1 MKRLALGLA
10 LSALLAGCGQNDAG
24 RLTSKPVGGDAAA
37 GKAIAERECKTCHGL
52 DGKGNG
58 PAMSALKVPPTD
70 LTQLACRNGGRY
82 PEMQVFNT
90 IAGDANVPS
99 HGSKDM
105 PVWGPLFSRL
115 SESDA
120 PKAKLRIRNLTKFI
134 ESMQA
139 R

>member
-1 MKRLALGLA
+1 LFCATATAQKVTKIPASQT
-10 LSALLAGCGQNDAG
+10 SAASGQEMYRSYCA
-24 RLTSKPVGGDAAA
+24 S
-37 GKAIAERECKTCHGL
+37 CHGP

-58 PAMSALKVPPTD
+58 PAMSALKVAPTD
-70 LTQLACRNGGRY
+70 LTQLARRNGGHY

-90 IAGDANVPS
+90 IAGDSNVPS

>member
-1 MKRLALGLA
+1 MTRTLFTLCLFCAAVIAQKLTKIPASQT
-10 LSALLAGCGQNDAG
+10 SAGSGQEMYRSYCA
-24 RLTSKPVGGDAAA
+24 S
-37 GKAIAERECKTCHGL
+37 CHGL

-58 PAMSALKVPPTD
+58 PAMSALKMPPTD
-70 LTQLACRNGGRY
+70 LTQLARRNRGQY

-90 IAGDANVPS
+90 IAGDGNVPS

-115 SESDA
+115 SGSDA

-134 ESMQA
+134 ESIQA

>member
-1 MKRLALGLA
+1 MTRTLFA
-10 LSALLAGCGQNDAG
+10 LSLFCVAASAQKVTKVPASPTSAASGQEMYRSYCA
-24 RLTSKPVGGDAAA
+24 S
-37 GKAIAERECKTCHGL
+37 CHGL

-58 PAMSALKVPPTD
+58 PARPALMTAPTD
-70 LTQLACRNGGRY
+70 LTQLARRNGGRY

-90 IAGDANVPS
+90 IAGDGHIPA

-120 PKAKLRIRNLTKFI
+120 PKVKLRLRNLTKYI
-134 ESMQA
+134 ESLQVH
-139 R
+139 

>member
-1 MKRLALGLA
+1 MTKTLFILCLF
-10 LSALLAGCGQNDAG
+10 C
-24 RLTSKPVGGDAAA
+24 AAA
-37 GKAIAERECKTCHGL
+37 TAQKVTRIPASQTSAASGQEMYRTYCASCHGL

-70 LTQLACRNGGRY
+70 LTQLSCRNGGRY

-120 PKAKLRIRNLTKFI
+120 PKAKLRIRNLTKYI
-134 ESMQA
+134 ESIQA

>member
-1 MKRLALGLA
+1 MTRALFILC
-10 LSALLAGCGQNDAG
+10 LSC
-24 RLTSKPVGGDAAA
+24 AAA
-37 GKAIAERECKTCHGL
+37 IAQKVTKIPAPQTSAASGQEMYRSYCASCHGL
-52 DGKGNG
+52 DGKGSG
-58 PAMSALKVPPTD
+58 PAMSALKIPPTD
-70 LTQLACRNGGRY
+70 LTQLARRNGGRY

-134 ESMQA
+134 ESIQA

>member
-1 MKRLALGLA
+1 MTRALCILCLFCAGA
-10 LSALLAGCGQNDAG
+10 TAQKVTKIPASQTSAASGQEMYRNYCA
-24 RLTSKPVGGDAAA
+24 S
-37 GKAIAERECKTCHGL
+37 CHGL

-58 PAMSALKVPPTD
+58 PAMSALKVAPTD
-70 LTQLACRNGGRY
+70 LTQLARRRGGRY
-82 PEMQVFNT
+82 PEMRVFNT

-115 SESDA
+115 SESEA

>member
-1 MKRLALGLA
+1 MTKTLFILCLF
-10 LSALLAGCGQNDAG
+10 C
-24 RLTSKPVGGDAAA
+24 AAA
-37 GKAIAERECKTCHGL
+37 TAQKVTKIPASQTSAASGQEMYRSYCASCHGL
-52 DGKGNG
+52 EGKGNG
-58 PAMSALKVPPTD
+58 PAMSALKIPPTD
-70 LTQLACRNGGRY
+70 LTQLARRNGGRY